1 MGTQDEII
9 YWEDCCV
16 DSSNNSII
24 IMYSVDCGDLVIDL
38 E

>member
-1 MGTQDEII
+1 MGTQEII
-9 YWEDCCV
+9 YWEDCV
-16 DSSNNSII
+16 KDSSSNNSII